1 MVGQNNKHL
10 TVQKSCSK
18 YKFVEAQ
25 NVFVRMSRFR
35 LMIII
40 IKVVVCVFK
49 QMLSS
54 NGTRIF
60 DFATGQVVQT
70 LETL

>member
-54 NGTRIF
+54 NGTCIF